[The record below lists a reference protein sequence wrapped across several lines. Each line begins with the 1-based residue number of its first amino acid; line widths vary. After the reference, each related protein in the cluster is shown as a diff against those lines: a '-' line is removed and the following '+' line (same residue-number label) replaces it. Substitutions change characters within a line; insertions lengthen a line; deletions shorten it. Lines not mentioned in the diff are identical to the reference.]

1 VTIKT
6 VKPKERQGF
15 PVTEPS
21 REGKEGLCQGITLYI
36 KKNMKV
42 KIIEKERESEH

>member
-15 PVTEPS
+15 PFTEPS
-21 REGKEGLCQGITLYI
+21 REGKEGLYQGISLNI
-36 KKNMKV
+36 KKAT
-42 KIIEKERESEH
+42 